1 MKKKLIFAILSLFC
15 LAVTANALTGPPE
28 PEPDLTNRTNIT
40 WIGSYNASW
49 HEPTNWS
56 PAQVPTWADNVTI
69 NGGSTYYPA
78 IDAAASCANLIVYGG
93 GVVNISR
100 GSLTV
105 WQNYD
110 NYGTFMTSAY
120 LMEWLSPTLD
130 VGGSLIFRAGS
141 AANLSTSARVNSIIR
156 LSSHLNIYSGANVQ
170 LTRGSLYMVGEGGP
184 SIWVESGSGCY
195 LNDLI
200 IQKDSGYYVSL
211 SSDVTVGGSITIV
224 SGELR
229 ALSQNIYLKGNWNNQ
244 AGLPAFVEGSGTVTF
259 CGDTDQQI
267 ISSEQFYNVVM
278 DKYLGAVVINNSA
291 VSVTW
296 GSYTLLYGG
305 DVKVLAGTLN
315 VQNLAQGSILGN
327 WYLYDPGRIN
337 LYGQSG
343 GIDLDADLHIFGGVF
358 TVYGGGAE
366 SQWSSPAFSSL
377 EMSAGVL
384 YFANQGINIGP
395 YVPGEFGYSFTENI
409 TGGTIRVNGGFTYSS
424 QFTPAGGT
432 VEIYQTTNANIASTE
447 SGHFYDLLIN
457 AGLGVYL
464 TTDIS
469 VAHNVTLR
477 AGYLAAN
484 SFNINLGGSW
494 YNENSELAFD
504 EGTGTVTFNG
514 NDNQYVINNEN
525 FHQVTVNK
533 SSGTVYMSSTVD
545 PAPFI
550 CIDHYD
556 WVSGSIHVYHG
567 TLEVYDL
574 MAGYI
579 EGVWYQGEFG
589 QIRLYGHEGII
600 DLGGELHISGGTF
613 SVIGGGFDSI
623 WPRYGTTALVEMSAG
638 LLEFTTRGV
647 QIGGNEFSF
656 FSQNITGGT
665 IRVNGSFKV
674 NTYNYTFAPYGG
686 TVEMAGTSYAN
697 LYIQS
702 PATERLQNLMI
713 SNTGG
718 VALTSDVTCLS
729 SVLAQ
734 NGPLD
739 LNGRTLTCYA
749 DVDVYGILQV
759 DENAS
764 LLLSADGALTVQD
777 GGRLEAIG
785 GLAGR
790 AIIASVD
797 ESYYNFWVLSG
808 GTISANYAAF
818 SYMGLDGV
826 YVAPGAIVDPSN
838 SFTDCQFAHSPEFGH
853 LLTLDN
859 SDNLLIQNAAFYTDG
874 NQIGN
879 VSKTIDAGVVNFA
892 NATGTYA
899 GEDHD
904 MDEFERII
912 WTSPT
917 AAYDL
922 RVLKASFETAT
933 AYPGDWI
940 RVKVAMVNASTTP
953 CSIPY
958 WIYLYFNRDTPPPL
972 HLVGD
977 TWVRDY
983 TTRTG
988 LPFDFTFEFYL
999 YDPIW
1004 IGEWTSWL
1012 QIDGEGEVPE
1022 ANETN
1027 NVYGPIQTFELLG
1040 LPPVTDLAINYIE
1053 SDFEYE
1059 LTWSY
1064 PLNPTRFDIYRSQ
1077 DPMGVFEY
1085 WASEYGYSRVF
1096 YDNVQGDRMFY
1107 QVKAVRE
1114 GPPPKQA
1121 ERQ

>member
-1 MKKKLIFAILSLFC
+1 MKKKLFFVILSLFC
-15 LAVTANALTGPPE
+15 LAVTTNALTGPPE

-40 WIGSYNASW
+40 WIGSYSTSW

-56 PAQVPTWADNVTI
+56 PAQVPTSGDNVTI
-69 NGGSTYYPA
+69 NSGSTYTPVV
-78 IDAAASCANLIVYGG
+78 DGVAAYCADLIVNAG
-93 GVVNISR
+93 GVIINR
-100 GSLTV
+100 QGSLNV
-105 WQNYD
+105 AGHYY
-110 NYGTFMTSAY
+110 NYGTYRTICTSAIDSAY
-120 LMEWLSPTLD
+120 LNVT
-130 VGGSLIFRAGS
+130 GFLIFRSGS
-141 AANLSTSARVNSIIR
+141 SAILSTLGFSPI
-156 LSSHLNIYSGANVQ
+156 NITGTLTVYNGANVY
-170 LTRGSLYMVGEGGP
+170 LTRGSLAMIGGGTS
-184 SIWVESGSGCY
+184 SIWVDSSSGCY
-195 LNDLI
+195 LHDLVI
-200 IQKDSGYYVSL
+200 NKNSGSYAYL
-211 SSDVTVGGSITIV
+211 SDNLSVGGDVVIQ
-224 SGELR
+224 SGEFR
-229 ALSQNIYLKGNWNNQ
+229 AMNWNLDLKGNWNNLV
-244 AGLPAFVEGSGTVTF
+244 GPTAFAEGTGTVTF
-259 CGDTDQQI
+259 SGDTDQQI
-267 ISSEQFYNVVM
+267 ISSEQFYNVVL

-305 DVKVLAGTLN
+305 DVKVSAGTLN

-366 SQWSSPAFSSL
+366 SQWSSPAYSSL
-377 EMSAGVL
+377 EMSGGVL

-409 TGGTIRVNGGFTYSS
+409 TGGTIRVNGSFTYSS

-457 AGLGVYL
+457 AGLNVFL

-469 VAHNVTLR
+469 VAHNLTLR
-477 AGYLAAN
+477 GGILAAN

-494 YNENSELAFD
+494 YNENSEAAFA

-514 NDNQYVINNEN
+514 NDNQYVVNSEN

-589 QIRLYGHEGII
+589 QIRLYGDEGII

-674 NTYNYTFAPYGG
+674 NTYNYTFAPSGG

-702 PATERLQNLMI
+702 PATERLQYVMI

-729 SVLAQ
+729 SVLVQ

-739 LNGRTLTCYA
+739 LNGRTLTSYGN
-749 DVDVYGILQV
+749 VDVYGILQV

-764 LLLSADGALTVQD
+764 LLLSADGVLTVQD

-785 GLAGR
+785 GLTGR
-790 AIIASVD
+790 ATIASVD
-797 ESYYNFWVLSG
+797 EGHYKFWVLSG

-818 SYMGLDGV
+818 SYMSRAGV
-826 YVAPGAIVDPSN
+826 NVTPGAIVDPDN
-838 SFTDCQFAHSPEFGH
+838 SFTDCRFSHSLVSGR

-859 SDNLLIQNAAFYTDG
+859 SDNLLIQNAIFEYDG
-874 NQIGN
+874 NQVGN
-879 VSKTIDAGVVNFA
+879 VLKSVDAGMVNFT
-892 NATGTYA
+892 NATGNFA
-899 GEDHD
+899 GEDYD
-904 MDEFERII
+904 IDSYDRVI

-917 AAYDL
+917 ADYDL
-922 RVLKASFETAT
+922 RVLKADFETAT

-940 RVKVAMVNASTTP
+940 RVKVTMVNASTTP

-958 WIYLYFNRDTPPPL
+958 WLDLYFNRDTPPSL
-972 HLVGD
+972 HMVGD
-977 TWVRDY
+977 TWFRDF

-988 LPFDFTFEFYL
+988 LPYDFTFEFYL
-999 YDPIW
+999 DDPLW

-1012 QIDGEGEVPE
+1012 QIDTQNEVPE

-1040 LPPVTDLAINYIE
+1040 MPPVTDLAISYNE
-1053 SDFEYE
+1053 SDFCYE

-1064 PLNPTRFDIYRSQ
+1064 PFNPTRFDIYRSQ

-1114 GPPPKQA
+1114 GPPAKQA